1 MWLLIITKQIYFI
14 NNIFKYYNICKI
26 KFNTH
31 FNNFSIRMNFRIKY
45 LKLQEIKRPTALK

>member
-1 MWLLIITKQIYFI
+1 MWLLIITKQIYSI

-26 KFNTH
+26 KLNTH